1 MQGFMSN
8 VKISKAWWR
17 MIGILLGIGVFSICV
32 AIGFGIVFLYDHL
45 VWQ

>member
-1 MQGFMSN
+1 MKDTDIGNKTM
-8 VKISKAWWR
+8 WR
-17 MIGILLGIGVFSICV
+17 LIGILCGVGVAAIAI